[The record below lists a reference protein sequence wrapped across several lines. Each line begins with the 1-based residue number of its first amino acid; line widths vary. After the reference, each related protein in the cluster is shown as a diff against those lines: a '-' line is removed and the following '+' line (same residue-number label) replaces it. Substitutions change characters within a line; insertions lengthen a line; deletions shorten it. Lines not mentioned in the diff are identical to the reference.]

1 MTTGSRAA
9 EGFDGI
15 SGGNSELF
23 FNSIV
28 DGHDILNG
36 QGNDTDYDGE
46 NGDDI
51 MVDGPGI
58 QRNNGMDGFDW
69 TIFKGDTSP
78 VDADLGIRPFETRQ
92 ALILRDRF
100 DWVEGLSGWNGDDI
114 LTGASKLLIGE
125 AFTDALTQAGVDRIH
140 GMRSFLNSGPAP
152 AIQMPSYSNP
162 TSMRLAK
169 SSSAVTAATPF
180 AAISATT
187 SSTAMPG
194 LTSAFRCTQPRMRRD
209 RPVPRLRHLTA

>member
-1 MTTGSRAA
+1 MPTTIMGNEGDDWIEGG
-9 EGFDGI
+9 EGFDDV

-69 TIFKGDTSP
+69 TIFKGDNSP
-78 VDADLGIRPFETRQ
+78 VDADLGIRPFDTRA

-100 DWVEGLSGWNGDDI
+100 DSVEGLSGWKNDDI

-125 AFTDALTQAGVDRIH
+125 AFTDALTHAGVDRIH
-140 GMRSFLNSGPAP
+140 
-152 AIQMPSYSNP
+152 
-162 TSMRLAK
+162 
-169 SSSAVTAATPF
+169 
-180 AAISATT
+180 
-187 SSTAMPG
+187 
-194 LTSAFRCTQPRMRRD
+194 MRRS
-209 RPVPRLRHLTA
+209 

>member
-1 MTTGSRAA
+1 MTVSIGDKGIDTLWGDGGDDYLNAGMESDQVFGGDGDDIIEDPFGDNFLRGEAGDDVIISDHGSHPPVRRRGPGLHDGRHRLRRKCLPVQATTSSSAA
-9 EGFDGI
+9 PHADGLMGNEGDDWIEGGEGFDGL
-15 SGGNSELF
+15 SGENSELF
-23 FNSIV
+23 FNSII

-78 VDADLGIRPFETRQ
+78 VDADLGIRPFETRP

-100 DWVEGLSGWNGDDI
+100 DSVEGLSGWN
-114 LTGASKLLIGE
+114 E
-125 AFTDALTQAGVDRIH
+125 R
-140 GMRSFLNSGPAP
+140 
-152 AIQMPSYSNP
+152 
-162 TSMRLAK
+162 
-169 SSSAVTAATPF
+169 
-180 AAISATT
+180 
-187 SSTAMPG
+187 
-194 LTSAFRCTQPRMRRD
+194 
-209 RPVPRLRHLTA
+209 